1 MFQNQTPPLL
11 SWLTLHNWPGHSHL
25 PHQCPC
31 LYFGMYLIRLLWCQ
45 MRPRN
50 DHKIVTVLVTSL
62 SLLASPRAKQSQ
74 CSWRVNLP
82 LQVTSFPEH
91 EYCRSWCRGCLAEIY
106 SFSHAS
112 PECSPGPES
121 GSTWREEELRKD
133 PQEVSSHC
141 ILLKQDRMT

>member
-1 MFQNQTPPLL
+1 
-11 SWLTLHNWPGHSHL
+11 
-25 PHQCPC
+25 
-31 LYFGMYLIRLLWCQ
+31 MYLIRLLWCQ

-50 DHKIVTVLVTSL
+50 DHKMVTVLVTSL

-121 GSTWREEELRKD
+121 GSTWREEGGAKGGVWTLRKSVLTVFFSNMSGWLKD
-133 PQEVSSHC
+133 NVPEVMVPRLKNLRFLLS
-141 ILLKQDRMT
+141 IDLLKAI